1 MGACNGSNV
10 LSGQMAQSGAKIL
23 SALGPI
29 VVIEPSRQMQ
39 VMVRTML
46 TSQGCRSVRMFA
58 DTDAAMTAMLSEP
71 PSLVIMEWEAG
82 PQEGGAFLK
91 LFRHRNMF
99 PVCLVPLIVM
109 FSEARKRWVERALR
123 LGAQAVIVKP
133 LSQVML
139 KNRID
144 WVASGSSNLT
154 LHGQRYVVA
163 GVEERLEV
171 ERGKQD
177 QLRSAREYQSSQT
190 AQIAAIQNN
199 VDRIMAL
206 DILNLDY

>member
-1 MGACNGSNV
+1 MDEEA
-10 LSGQMAQSGAKIL
+10 AESGAKLL
-23 SALGPI
+23 SSLGPV

-39 VMVRTML
+39 AML
-46 TSQGCRSVRMFA
+46 RSMLNGQGCRAVRIFA
-58 DTDAAMTAMLSEP
+58 DTDSAMTAMLSEP

-133 LSQVML
+133 VSQVML

-144 WVASGSSNLT
+144 WVASGSSKLT

-177 QLRSAREYQSSQT
+177 QLKAAREYQSSQI
-190 AQIAAIQNN
+190 AQIAAIQND
-199 VDRIMAL
+199 VDRIM
-206 DILNLDY
+206 NLDLIYLDY